1 MQLKSF
7 LLLSEHLK
15 RSFLPKPHF
24 LMQKGTIL
32 TILQDPR
39 LSLDIEYSNFVELKI
54 QQYLELLVKW
64 NHKFNL
70 TAEKDPDSILKRHI
84 FDSLQY
90 SRALKPNFRV
100 MDIGSGAG
108 FPGIPLKIIFPTLNL
123 VLVESKRK
131 RCSFMQATLRELEM
145 DRSEVINIRAEDISS
160 KKEGKFD
167 AVIFRAV
174 SGLRECLVL
183 GERFIIPGGR
193 LIVKKPPYETAEQQ
207 GLSLTLKDN
216 IGITNY
222 QGLNSSLLVY
232 EKCFT

>member
-1 MQLKSF
+1 
-7 LLLSEHLK
+7 
-15 RSFLPKPHF
+15 
-24 LMQKGTIL
+24 MQKGTIVN
-32 TILQDPR
+32 ILQDPR
-39 LSLDIEYSNFVELKI
+39 LSLNIECSGIVESKI

-64 NHKFNL
+64 NYKFNL
-70 TAEKDPDSILKRHI
+70 TAEKDPDSILKRHV

-131 RCSFMQATLRELEM
+131 RCSFMEATLRELEL
-145 DRSEVINIRAEDISS
+145 DRSEVINVRAEDISS

-183 GERFIIPGGR
+183 GERFIVPGGR
-193 LIVKKPPYETAEQQ
+193 LIVKKPR
-207 GLSLTLKDN
+207 D
-216 IGITNY
+216 
-222 QGLNSSLLVY
+222 
-232 EKCFT
+232 